1 MRRLMLLRHAKADRA
16 EPGGSDHARPLT
28 PRGEETAA
36 RVGTYLAS
44 HGLVPDRVLCSPSR
58 RTKETWAA
66 AAKEL
71 GAAPPVSYEAKLY
84 DATSDTILALIRESE
99 TPIHSLLVIGHNPGL
114 QELAVALIASGDVE
128 ARERLRE
135 KLPTSG
141 LVVIDLAVDVWTALH
156 RKSGRLDRLLVPRA
170 LDPATD

>member
-16 EPGGSDHARPLT
+16 EPGESDYARPLT
-28 PRGEETAA
+28 LRGEETAA
-36 RVGTYLAS
+36 RVGVYLAR

-71 GAAPPVSYEAKLY
+71 GSAPPVAYEGKLY
-84 DATSDTILALIRESE
+84 DATSDTILALIRETE
-99 TPIHSLLVIGHNPGL
+99 TPVHSLLVIGHNPGL
-114 QELAVALIASGDVE
+114 QEFAVALIASGDVE
-128 ARERLRE
+128 VREHLHE

-141 LVVIDLAVDVWTALH
+141 LVVIDLAIDAWTGLH